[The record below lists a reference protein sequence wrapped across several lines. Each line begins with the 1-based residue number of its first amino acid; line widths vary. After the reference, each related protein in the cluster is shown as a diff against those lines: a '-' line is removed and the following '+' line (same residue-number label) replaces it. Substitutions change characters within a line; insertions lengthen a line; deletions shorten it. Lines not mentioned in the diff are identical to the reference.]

1 MEPKKPTEETPVA
14 ADPAEVSADRA
25 GLEPASCAASELE
38 AAHAEALSRM
48 VEAQPIFRPDATS
61 EELVDEFANGEN
73 RMPAFL
79 SLYSRGEAALPAIR
93 EGLRNANWQVRKW
106 CALFIDN
113 FADAETLHALVPL
126 LRDPKAAV
134 RTWAVHSLSCESCKD
149 GPNPIDAVPLLLERI
164 EMDDSI
170 KVRRQAVAMLAHHR
184 SPDARVLPVFK
195 RILAEE
201 EDRKLRLHAE
211 QGVKRYAEAGLRG
224 G

>member
-1 MEPKKPTEETPVA
+1 MEPIERDEAGTEGPSGTEEAAICGTP
-14 ADPAEVSADRA
+14 
-25 GLEPASCAASELE
+25 GLE
-38 AAHAEALSRM
+38 AAHAEALNRM

-61 EELVDEFANGEN
+61 AELVDEFANGEN

-79 SLYSRGEAALPAIR
+79 SLYSRGEAALPAVR
-93 EGLRNANWQVRKW
+93 EGLRNANWRVRKW

-164 EMDDSI
+164 EMDESI

-201 EDRKLRLHAE
+201 DDRKLRLHAE
-211 QGVKRYAEAGLRG
+211 QGVKRYAEAGLRA
-224 G
+224 

>member
-1 MEPKKPTEETPVA
+1 MERESSSNGRCGTP
-14 ADPAEVSADRA
+14 
-25 GLEPASCAASELE
+25 GLE
-38 AAHAEALSRM
+38 AAHAEALNRM
-48 VEAQPIFRPDATS
+48 VEAQPAFRPDATP
-61 EELVDEFANGEN
+61 EELVAEFAHGEH

-79 SLYSRGEAALPAIR
+79 SLYSRGHEALPAVR
-93 EGLRNANWQVRKW
+93 GGLGHANWQVRKW
-106 CALFIDN
+106 CALFVDN
-113 FADAETLHALVPL
+113 FADQETLRALVPL

-164 EMDDSI
+164 EIDESI

-211 QGVKRYAEAGLRG
+211 QGVKRYAELGLRS
-224 G
+224 

>member
-1 MEPKKPTEETPVA
+1 MEQHTNEETGLCGTP
-14 ADPAEVSADRA
+14 
-25 GLEPASCAASELE
+25 GLEPAHAKVLE
-38 AAHAEALSRM
+38 RM
-48 VEAQPIFRPDATS
+48 VNAQPIFRPDATS
-61 EELVDEFANGEN
+61 EELVAEFANGEH

-79 SLYSRGEAALPAIR
+79 SLYNRGEEALPAIR
-93 EGLRNANWQVRKW
+93 EGLGHASWQVRKW

-113 FADAETLHALVPL
+113 FADAETLHALVPS

-149 GPNPIDAVPLLLERI
+149 GPNPIDAVPLLIERI
-164 EMDDSI
+164 EMDESI

-195 RILAEE
+195 RVLAEDD
-201 EDRKLRLHAE
+201 DRKLRLHAE

-224 G
+224 

>member
-1 MEPKKPTEETPVA
+1 MEQQTNEEVGLCGTP
-14 ADPAEVSADRA
+14 
-25 GLEPASCAASELE
+25 GLE
-38 AAHAEALSRM
+38 AAHAKVLERM
-48 VEAQPIFRPDATS
+48 VNAQPVFRPDATS
-61 EELVDEFANGEN
+61 EELVAEFANGGH

-93 EGLRNANWQVRKW
+93 EGLGHANWQVRKW

-149 GPNPIDAVPLLLERI
+149 GPNPIDAVPLLIERI

-195 RILAEE
+195 RILAEDD
-201 EDRKLRLHAE
+201 DRKLRLHAE

-224 G
+224 